1 MVKSTLLNLND
12 MKKIG
17 LFLAYFYLT
26 LGAEAQIYTHQDS
39 LRGSITKER
48 AWWDL
53 QKYSLLFDVNP
64 TAKSISGSNV
74 IRYKVIAAHQLLQ
87 LDLQAPMTILSVT
100 QDGIPLV
107 IKHEG
112 NAHFVELIKKQV
124 MGSQEELVV
133 SFSGRPRV
141 AKNPPWDGG
150 FTWKKDENN
159 NPFIATSCQ
168 EVGASLWWPCKDHMY
183 DEPDLGMLISV
194 TVPKGLVAVSNGRLK
209 EEDQNN
215 ATSSTYVWEVK
226 NPINNYG
233 VNINIGNY
241 VHFSEV
247 YAGEKGPLDMD
258 YWVLKE
264 NLEKAK
270 IQFKDAKRMM
280 EAFEH
285 WFGPYPFYEDS
296 YKLVEVPYLGME
308 HQSSV
313 TYGNKFNNGYLG
325 SDLSGTGWGK
335 KFDYIIIHESG
346 HEWFANNITAKDNAD
361 LYIHES
367 FTTYSEALFV
377 EYFYGKTAGFEYVR
391 GLRPGIANNSPL
403 IGNYDVNDPNNS
415 DIYSK
420 GSNVLHTLRQLVG
433 DDDKWRE
440 ILRGLNKQFYHQTV
454 SSQDIESYIASSSG
468 VTLDAFFDQYLR
480 DARMPIF
487 QYKIEGGNRKKLS
500 FRWSECI
507 DGFDM
512 RLKIKYNNKV
522 VYVYPTT
529 KWSSIALDT
538 KCEEIIISKEY
549 YVGLEKIN

>member
-1 MVKSTLLNLND
+1 

-17 LFLAYFYLT
+17 LFLAYLFLT
-26 LGAEAQIYTHQDS
+26 VGADAQIYTHQDS

-53 QKYSLLFDVNP
+53 QQYSLFFDVNP
-64 TAKSISGSNV
+64 SNKSISGSNL
-74 IRYKVIAAHQLLQ
+74 IRYKVIASHQLLQ

-107 IKHEG
+107 VKDEG

-124 MGSQEELVV
+124 VGAQEELVV
-133 SFSGRPRV
+133 LFSGKPQV

-150 FTWKKDENN
+150 FAWKRDNN
-159 NPFIATSCQ
+159 NKHFIATSCQ
-168 EVGASLWWPCKDHMY
+168 EIGASLWWPCKDHMY
-183 DEPDLGMLISV
+183 DEPDQGMLISV

-209 EEDQNN
+209 EENQNN

-233 VNINIGNY
+233 VNITIGDY

-258 YWVLKE
+258 YWVLKD

-270 IQFKDAKRMM
+270 IQFKDATRMM
-280 EAFEH
+280 KAFEH

-308 HQSSV
+308 HQSAIS
-313 TYGNKFNNGYLG
+313 YGNKYGNGYLG
-325 SDLSGTGWGK
+325 SDLSGTGWGR

-391 GLRPGIANNSPL
+391 GLRSGIANNSPL
-403 IGNYDVNDPNNS
+403 IGNYDVNDPNNG

-440 ILRGLNKQFYHQTV
+440 ILRGLNKQFYHQTL

-468 VTLDAFFDQYLR
+468 LTLNAFFDQYLR
-480 DARMPIF
+480 DARMPVF
-487 QYKIEGGNRKKLS
+487 QYKIEGGNQKKLS

-507 DGFDM
+507 DNFDM
-512 RLKIKYNNKV
+512 RLKIKYNDKV
-522 VYVYPTT
+522 IYVYPTT
-529 KWSSIALDT
+529 KWSSIALDN

-549 YVGLEKIN
+549 YVGVEKIN

>member
-1 MVKSTLLNLND
+1 
-12 MKKIG
+12 MKNKACIL
-17 LFLAYFYLT
+17 LFLGFSLSSM
-26 LGAEAQIYTHQDS
+26 AQNYTHQDS
-39 LRGSITKER
+39 LRGGITKER

-53 QKYSLLFDVNP
+53 QHYSLLFDVNP
-64 TAKSISGSNV
+64 TNKSISGSNL

-87 LDLQAPMTILSVT
+87 LDLQAPMSILSVT

-107 IKHEG
+107 VKDEG
-112 NAHFVELIKKQV
+112 NAHFVELIKTQV
-124 MGSQEELVV
+124 VGAQEELVV
-133 SFSGRPRV
+133 MFSGKPQV

-150 FTWKKDENN
+150 FTWKRDNN
-159 NPFIATSCQ
+159 NKHFIATSCQ
-168 EVGASLWWPCKDHMY
+168 EIGASLWWPCKDHMY
-183 DEPDLGMLISV
+183 DEPDQGMLISV

-209 EEDQNN
+209 EEKQENDL
-215 ATSSTYVWEVK
+215 TSTYVWEVK

-233 VNINIGNY
+233 VNITIGDY

-258 YWVLKE
+258 YWVLKD

-270 IQFKDAKRMM
+270 IQFKDATRMM
-280 EAFEH
+280 KAFEH

-308 HQSSV
+308 HQSAIS
-313 TYGNKFNNGYLG
+313 YGNKYGNGYLG
-325 SDLSGTGWGK
+325 SDLSGTGWGE

-468 VTLDAFFDQYLR
+468 LTLDAFFDQYLR

-487 QYKIEGGNRKKLS
+487 QYKIEGGNQKKLS

-507 DGFDM
+507 DNFDM
-512 RLKIKYNNKV
+512 RLKIKYNDKV
-522 VYVYPTT
+522 IYVYPTT
-529 KWSSIALDT
+529 KWSSIALDN

-549 YVGLEKIN
+549 YVGVEKIN

>member
-1 MVKSTLLNLND
+1 

-17 LFLAYFYLT
+17 LFLAYLFLT
-26 LGAEAQIYTHQDS
+26 VGADAQIYTHQDS

-53 QKYSLLFDVNP
+53 QHYSLLFDVNP
-64 TAKSISGSNV
+64 TNKSISGSNL

-107 IKHEG
+107 VKDEG

-124 MGSQEELVV
+124 VGAQEELVV
-133 SFSGRPRV
+133 LFSGKPQV

-150 FTWKKDENN
+150 FAWKRDNN
-159 NPFIATSCQ
+159 NKHFIATSCQ
-168 EVGASLWWPCKDHMY
+168 EIGASLWWPCKDHMY

-209 EEDQNN
+209 EENQNN
-215 ATSSTYVWEVK
+215 ANSSTYVWEVK

-391 GLRPGIANNSPL
+391 GLRSGIANNSPL

-468 VTLDAFFDQYLR
+468 LTLDAFFDQYLR

-487 QYKIEGGNRKKLS
+487 QYKIEGGNQKKLS

-507 DGFDM
+507 DNFDM
-512 RLKIKYNNKV
+512 RLKIKYNDKV
-522 VYVYPTT
+522 IYVYPTT
-529 KWSSIALDT
+529 KWSSIALDN
-538 KCEEIIISKEY
+538 KCKEIIISKEY
-549 YVGLEKIN
+549 YVGVEKIN

>member
-1 MVKSTLLNLND
+1 
-12 MKKIG
+12 
-17 LFLAYFYLT
+17 
-26 LGAEAQIYTHQDS
+26 
-39 LRGSITKER
+39 
-48 AWWDL
+48 
-53 QKYSLLFDVNP
+53 
-64 TAKSISGSNV
+64 
-74 IRYKVIAAHQLLQ
+74 
-87 LDLQAPMTILSVT
+87 
-100 QDGIPLV
+100 
-107 IKHEG
+107 
-112 NAHFVELIKKQV
+112 
-124 MGSQEELVV
+124 
-133 SFSGRPRV
+133 
-141 AKNPPWDGG
+141 
-150 FTWKKDENN
+150 
-159 NPFIATSCQ
+159 
-168 EVGASLWWPCKDHMY
+168 
-183 DEPDLGMLISV
+183 
-194 TVPKGLVAVSNGRLK
+194 
-209 EEDQNN
+209 
-215 ATSSTYVWEVK
+215 
-226 NPINNYG
+226 
-233 VNINIGNY
+233 
-241 VHFSEV
+241 
-247 YAGEKGPLDMD
+247 MD
-258 YWVLKE
+258 YWVLKD

-270 IQFKDAKRMM
+270 VQFKDATRMM
-280 EAFEH
+280 AAFEH

-308 HQSSV
+308 HQSAIS
-313 TYGNKFNNGYLG
+313 YGNKYGNGYLG

-391 GLRPGIANNSPL
+391 GLRSGIANNSPL

-454 SSQDIESYIASSSG
+454 SSQDIESYMAISSG
-468 VTLDAFFDQYLR
+468 LTLDAFFDQYLR
-480 DARMPIF
+480 DARMPVF
-487 QYKIEGGNRKKLS
+487 QYKIEGGNQKKLT

-529 KWSSIALDT
+529 KWSSIALDN
-538 KCEEIIISKEY
+538 KCEEIIISKDY
-549 YVGLEKIN
+549 YVGEEKIN

>member
-1 MVKSTLLNLND
+1 MVESILLNLND
-12 MKKIG
+12 MKKLG
-17 LFLAYFYLT
+17 LLIAYLFLT
-26 LGAEAQIYTHQDS
+26 LGTKAQIYTHQDS

-53 QKYSLLFDVNP
+53 QHYSLVFDVNP
-64 TAKSISGSNV
+64 TTKSISGSNV
-74 IRYKVIAAHQLLQ
+74 IRYKVIAENQLLQ
-87 LDLQAPMTILSVT
+87 LDLQAPMAILSVT

-107 IKHEG
+107 IKHDG
-112 NAHFVELIKKQV
+112 KAHFVELIKKQV
-124 MGSQEELVV
+124 VGAQEEIVV
-133 SFSGRPRV
+133 LFSGKPLV

-150 FTWKKDENN
+150 FTWKKDINN

-168 EVGASLWWPCKDHMY
+168 EIGASLWWPCKDHMY
-183 DEPDLGMLISV
+183 DEPDQGMLITV
-194 TVPKGLVAVSNGRLK
+194 TVPKGLVAVANGRLK
-209 EEDQNN
+209 QENQDN
-215 ATSSTYVWEVK
+215 ALSSTYVWEVK

-247 YAGEKGPLDMD
+247 YPGEKGPLDMD

-270 IQFKDAKRMM
+270 IQFKDATRMM
-280 EAFEH
+280 KAFEH

-308 HQSSV
+308 HQSSI
-313 TYGNKFNNGYLG
+313 TYGNKYSNGYLG

-391 GLRPGIANNSPL
+391 GLRSGIANNSPL

-454 SSQDIESYIASSSG
+454 SSKDIELYIAASSG
-468 VTLDAFFDQYLR
+468 LTLATFFDQYLR
-480 DARMPIF
+480 DARMPVF
-487 QYKIEGGNRKKLS
+487 QYKIEGKNQKKLS

-512 RLKIKYNNKV
+512 RLKIKYNDKV
-522 VYVYPTT
+522 IYIYPTT
-529 KWSSIALDT
+529 KWSSIPLDN
-538 KCEEIIISKEY
+538 KCEDIIISKEY
-549 YVGLEKIN
+549 YVGVERLN

>member
-1 MVKSTLLNLND
+1 

-17 LFLAYFYLT
+17 LFLAYLFLT
-26 LGAEAQIYTHQDS
+26 VGADAQIYTHQDS

-53 QKYSLLFDVNP
+53 QQYSLLFDVNP
-64 TAKSISGSNV
+64 TNKSISGSNL

-87 LDLQAPMTILSVT
+87 LDLQAPMAILSVT

-107 IKHEG
+107 VKDEG

-124 MGSQEELVV
+124 VGAQEELVV
-133 SFSGRPRV
+133 MFSGKPQV

-209 EEDQNN
+209 EENQNN

-391 GLRPGIANNSPL
+391 GLRSGIANNSPL

-468 VTLDAFFDQYLR
+468 LTLDAFFDQYLR

-487 QYKIEGGNRKKLS
+487 QYKIEGGNQKKLS

-507 DGFDM
+507 DNFDM
-512 RLKIKYNNKV
+512 RLKIKYNDKV
-522 VYVYPTT
+522 IYVYPTT
-529 KWSSIALDT
+529 KWSSIALDN
-538 KCEEIIISKEY
+538 KCKEIIISKEY
-549 YVGLEKIN
+549 YVGVGKIN

>member
-1 MVKSTLLNLND
+1 

-17 LFLAYFYLT
+17 FFLAYLFLT
-26 LGAEAQIYTHQDS
+26 LGADAQIYTHQDS

-53 QKYSLLFDVNP
+53 QHCSLLFDVNP
-64 TAKSISGSNV
+64 TNKSISGSNL

-87 LDLQAPMTILSVT
+87 LDLQAPMAILSVT

-107 IKHEG
+107 VKDEG

-124 MGSQEELVV
+124 VGAQEELVV
-133 SFSGRPRV
+133 LFSGKPQV

-150 FTWKKDENN
+150 FAWKRDNN
-159 NPFIATSCQ
+159 NKHFIATSCQ
-168 EVGASLWWPCKDHMY
+168 EIGASLWWPCKDHMY
-183 DEPDLGMLISV
+183 DEPDQGMLITV

-209 EEDQNN
+209 EENQKN

-270 IQFKDAKRMM
+270 IQFKDATRMM
-280 EAFEH
+280 KAFEH

-308 HQSSV
+308 HQSSI
-313 TYGNKFNNGYLG
+313 TYGNKFSNGYLG

-391 GLRPGIANNSPL
+391 GLRSGIENNSPL
-403 IGNYDVNDPNNS
+403 IGDYDVNDPNNS

-468 VTLDAFFDQYLR
+468 LTLDAFFDQYLR

-487 QYKIEGGNRKKLS
+487 QYKIEGGNQKKLS

-507 DGFDM
+507 DNFDM
-512 RLKIKYNNKV
+512 RLKIKYNDKV
-522 VYVYPTT
+522 IYVYPTT
-529 KWSSIALDT
+529 KWSSIALDN
-538 KCEEIIISKEY
+538 KCDEIIISKEY
-549 YVGLEKIN
+549 YVGVEKIN

>member
-1 MVKSTLLNLND
+1 

-17 LFLAYFYLT
+17 LFLAYLFLT
-26 LGAEAQIYTHQDS
+26 VGAHAQIYTHQDS

-53 QKYSLLFDVNP
+53 QHYSLFFDVNP
-64 TAKSISGSNV
+64 SNKSISGSNL

-107 IKHEG
+107 VKDEG
-112 NAHFVELIKKQV
+112 NAHFVELIKTQV
-124 MGSQEELVV
+124 VGAQEELVV
-133 SFSGRPRV
+133 LFSGKPQV

-209 EEDQNN
+209 EENQNN
-215 ATSSTYVWEVK
+215 ANSSTYVWEVK

-391 GLRPGIANNSPL
+391 GLRSGIANNSPL

-468 VTLDAFFDQYLR
+468 LTLDAFFDQYLR

-487 QYKIEGGNRKKLS
+487 QYKIEGGNQKKLS

-507 DGFDM
+507 DNFDM
-512 RLKIKYNNKV
+512 RLKIKYNDKV
-522 VYVYPTT
+522 IYVYPTT
-529 KWSSIALDT
+529 KWSSITLDN

>member
-1 MVKSTLLNLND
+1 

-17 LFLAYFYLT
+17 LFLAYLFLIVS
-26 LGAEAQIYTHQDS
+26 ADAQIYTHQDS

-53 QKYSLLFDVNP
+53 QQYSLFFDVNP
-64 TAKSISGSNV
+64 SNKSISGSNL

-107 IKHEG
+107 VKDEG

-124 MGSQEELVV
+124 VGAQEELVV
-133 SFSGRPRV
+133 MFSGKPQV

-209 EEDQNN
+209 EEIQNN
-215 ATSSTYVWEVK
+215 TTSSTYVWEVK

-391 GLRPGIANNSPL
+391 GLRSGIANNNPL

-468 VTLDAFFDQYLR
+468 LTLDAFFDQYLR

-487 QYKIEGGNRKKLS
+487 QYKIEGGNQKKLS

-507 DGFDM
+507 DNFDM
-512 RLKIKYNNKV
+512 RLKIKYNDKV
-522 VYVYPTT
+522 IYVYPTT
-529 KWSSIALDT
+529 KWSSITLDN

-549 YVGLEKIN
+549 YVGVEKIN

>member
-1 MVKSTLLNLND
+1 
-12 MKKIG
+12 
-17 LFLAYFYLT
+17 
-26 LGAEAQIYTHQDS
+26 
-39 LRGSITKER
+39 
-48 AWWDL
+48 
-53 QKYSLLFDVNP
+53 
-64 TAKSISGSNV
+64 
-74 IRYKVIAAHQLLQ
+74 
-87 LDLQAPMTILSVT
+87 
-100 QDGIPLV
+100 
-107 IKHEG
+107 
-112 NAHFVELIKKQV
+112 
-124 MGSQEELVV
+124 
-133 SFSGRPRV
+133 
-141 AKNPPWDGG
+141 
-150 FTWKKDENN
+150 
-159 NPFIATSCQ
+159 
-168 EVGASLWWPCKDHMY
+168 MY
-183 DEPDLGMLISV
+183 DEPDQGMMITV

-209 EEDQNN
+209 EENQNN
-215 ATSSTYVWEVK
+215 ATTSTYVWEVK

-258 YWVLKE
+258 YWVLKD

-270 IQFKDAKRMM
+270 IQFKDATRMM
-280 EAFEH
+280 KAFEH

-308 HQSSV
+308 HQSAIS
-313 TYGNKFNNGYLG
+313 YGNKYGNGYLG

-391 GLRPGIANNSPL
+391 GLRSGIANNSPL
-403 IGNYDVNDPNNS
+403 IGNYDVNDPNNG

-454 SSQDIESYIASSSG
+454 SSQDIESYIATSSG
-468 VTLDAFFDQYLR
+468 LTLDAFFDQYLR
-480 DARMPIF
+480 DARMPVF
-487 QYKIEGGNRKKLS
+487 QYKIEGGNQKKLS

-522 VYVYPTT
+522 IYVYPTT
-529 KWSSIALDT
+529 KWSSIALDN
-538 KCEEIIISKEY
+538 KCDEIIISKEY
-549 YVGLEKIN
+549 YVGVEKIN

>member
-1 MVKSTLLNLND
+1 
-12 MKKIG
+12 MKNKACIL
-17 LFLAYFYLT
+17 LFLGFSFFSM
-26 LGAEAQIYTHQDS
+26 AQNYTHQDS

-53 QKYSLLFDVNP
+53 QHYSLLFDVNP
-64 TAKSISGSNV
+64 TNKSISGSNL
-74 IRYKVIAAHQLLQ
+74 IRYKVIAAHQVLQ
-87 LDLQAPMTILSVT
+87 LDLQAPMAILSVT

-107 IKHEG
+107 VKDEG
-112 NAHFVELIKKQV
+112 NAHFVELIKTQV
-124 MGSQEELVV
+124 VGAQEELVV
-133 SFSGRPRV
+133 LFSGKPQV

-209 EEDQNN
+209 EENQNN

-468 VTLDAFFDQYLR
+468 LTLDAFFDQYLR

-487 QYKIEGGNRKKLS
+487 QYKIEGGNQKKLS

-507 DGFDM
+507 DNFDM
-512 RLKIKYNNKV
+512 RLKIKYNDKV
-522 VYVYPTT
+522 IYVYPTT
-529 KWSSIALDT
+529 KWSSITLDN

-549 YVGLEKIN
+549 YVGVEKIN

>member
-1 MVKSTLLNLND
+1 

-17 LFLAYFYLT
+17 LFLAYLFLT
-26 LGAEAQIYTHQDS
+26 VGADAQIYTHQDS

-53 QKYSLLFDVNP
+53 QHYSLLFDVNP
-64 TAKSISGSNV
+64 TNKSISGSNL

-107 IKHEG
+107 VKDEG

-124 MGSQEELVV
+124 VGAQEELVV
-133 SFSGRPRV
+133 MFSGKPQV

-168 EVGASLWWPCKDHMY
+168 EIGASLWWPCKDHMY
-183 DEPDLGMLISV
+183 DEPDQGMLITV

-209 EEDQNN
+209 EENQKN

-391 GLRPGIANNSPL
+391 GLRSGIANNSPL

-468 VTLDAFFDQYLR
+468 LTLDAFFDQYLR

-487 QYKIEGGNRKKLS
+487 QYKIEGGNQKKLS

-507 DGFDM
+507 DNFDM
-512 RLKIKYNNKV
+512 RLKIKYNDKV
-522 VYVYPTT
+522 IYVYPTT
-529 KWSSIALDT
+529 KWSSIALDN
-538 KCEEIIISKEY
+538 KCDEIIISKEY
-549 YVGLEKIN
+549 YVGVEKIN